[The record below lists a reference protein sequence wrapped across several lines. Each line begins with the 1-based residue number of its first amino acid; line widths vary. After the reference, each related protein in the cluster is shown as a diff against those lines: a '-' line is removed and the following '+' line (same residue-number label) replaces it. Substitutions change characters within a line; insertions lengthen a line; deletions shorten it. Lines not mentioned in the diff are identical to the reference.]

1 MFLGEHQ
8 HSLDAKGRVI
18 LPARFRDQLEHGA
31 VMAKALDGCLA
42 VYPMDEFQR
51 VADNA
56 RELAQRGPRERQAAR
71 ALFAGAIEIVPDKQ
85 GRVAI
90 PQNLRDF
97 AGLTRDVIVAGMF
110 QRIEIWDAQ
119 KFRELDREGDASI
132 LSATEIPD
140 FGM

>member
-18 LPARFRDQLEHGA
+18 LPARFRDQLEQGA

-51 VADNA
+51 VADKA

-71 ALFAGAIEIVPDKQ
+71 AFFAGATEFVPDKQ

-90 PQNLRDF
+90 PQQLRDF
-97 AGLTRDVIVAGMF
+97 AGLTRDVIVAGVF
-110 QRIEIWDAQ
+110 HRIEIWDAQ
-119 KFRELDREGDASI
+119 KFRELDRAGDAS
-132 LSATEIPD
+132 LVDATDIPD
-140 FGM
+140 FGI

>member
-1 MFLGEHQ
+1 VFLGEHQ

-18 LPARFRDQLEHGA
+18 LPARFRDQLAEGA

-42 VYPMDEFQR
+42 VYPAEEFQQ
-51 VADNA
+51 VAAKA
-56 RELAQRGPRERQAAR
+56 REFAQRGPRERQAAR
-71 ALFAGAIEIVPDKQ
+71 ALAAGAVEIVPDKQ
-85 GRVAI
+85 GRVAV

-97 AGLTRDVIVAGMF
+97 AGLTREVIVAGMF
-110 QRIEIWDAQ
+110 NRIEIWDAQ
-119 KFRELDREGDASI
+119 RFRELDREGDASI